1 MKKRSGHFIFA
12 ENFHYNDDEELFPS
26 LMDRFLEE
34 TGLMPDE
41 EVYEIYLRVNMGDI
55 TRDKKPE
62 GINRRGRFR
71 LIFPIPEDS
80 ARKEMYIQANTKVTE
95 LKRVVQLISDMLR
108 EGGIE
113 HELIWDKLDKA
124 YRELKE

>member
-1 MKKRSGHFIFA
+1 MKKRSGHFIFS
-12 ENFHYNDDEELFPS
+12 EDFHYSDLEKIFPA

-41 EVYEIYLRVNMGDI
+41 EVHEIYLRVNMDDI
-55 TRDKKPE
+55 VRDRKPE

-71 LIFPIPEDS
+71 MIFPIPENG

-95 LKRVVQLISDMLR
+95 LKRVVQIISDMLR

-113 HELIWDKLDKA
+113 HELVWDKLDKVH
-124 YRELKE
+124 RELKE

>member
-12 ENFHYNDDEELFPS
+12 ENFHYSDLEELFPS

-41 EVYEIYLRVNMGDI
+41 EVYEVYLRVNMDDI
-55 TRDKKPE
+55 VRDKKPE